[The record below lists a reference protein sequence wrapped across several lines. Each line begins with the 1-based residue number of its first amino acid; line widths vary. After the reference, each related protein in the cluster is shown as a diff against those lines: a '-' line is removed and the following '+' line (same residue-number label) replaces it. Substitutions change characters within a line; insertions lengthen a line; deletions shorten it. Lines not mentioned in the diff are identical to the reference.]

1 MPRYDARAELMTM
14 TPPDLSTIKDFLQL
28 EDDLATA
35 GQPTE
40 GELGAIAARGFG
52 VVINL
57 ALATS
62 PGALPNE
69 GAVVARHG
77 MEYVHIPIDFTA
89 PEVPAALRFFETLRA
104 HRGQRLFVHCA
115 ANKRVSA
122 LLYAYRIV
130 EGEPGPATAAR
141 DLARRWEPDETW
153 RRYIDD
159 SVAAARAAAGARLN
173 IQSAPEW
180 EPIVGYARA
189 VRIGNHVH
197 VSGTTATDEHGKIVG
212 AGDPYA
218 QAVQA
223 LNNIRDALARAGARM
238 EDVVRTRMFVVD
250 ISRWTEVGRA
260 HGEFFAHVR
269 PAATMVEVKALIAP
283 QMLVEIEADAIVVR
297 DLSQGLPRT

>member
-1 MPRYDARAELMTM
+1 MSSS
-14 TPPDLSTIKDFLQL
+14 DLSSIKDFLL
-28 EDDLATA
+28 LSDDLATA

-40 GELGAIAARGFG
+40 DELGAIAARGFE

-62 PGALPNE
+62 PGALADE
-69 GAVVARHG
+69 AAAVARHG
-77 MEYVHIPIDFTA
+77 MTYVHIPIDFSA

-104 HRGQRLFVHCA
+104 HRGRKLFVHCA

-122 LLYAYRIV
+122 LIYAYRIV
-130 EGEPGPATAAR
+130 EGQPGPATAAR
-141 DLARRWEPDETW
+141 DLARRWEPDDTW

-173 IQSAPEW
+173 VQSAATW

-197 VSGTTATDEHGKIVG
+197 VSGTTATDGEGKIVG

-223 LNNIRDALARAGARM
+223 LKNIRAALTQAGARM

-250 ISRWTEVGRA
+250 ISRWLDIGRA
-260 HGEFFAHVR
+260 HGEVFANVR
-269 PAATMVEVKALIAP
+269 PAATMVEVKALISP
-283 QMLVEIEADAIVVR
+283 EILVEIEAEAIVT
-297 DLSQGLPRT
+297 P

>member
-1 MPRYDARAELMTM
+1 MS
-14 TPPDLSTIKDFLQL
+14 PPDLSTIKDFLQL
-28 EDDLATA
+28 GDDLATA

-40 GELGAIAARGFG
+40 AELGAIAARGFR

-62 PGALPNE
+62 PGALPDE
-69 GAVVARHG
+69 DAVVTRHG
-77 MEYVHIPIDFTA
+77 MKYVHIPIDFTA
-89 PEVPAALRFFETLRA
+89 PEVPAALQFFEALRA

-122 LLYAYRIV
+122 LIYAYRII
-130 EGEPGPATAAR
+130 EGVPGPATAAR
-141 DLARRWEPDETW
+141 DLALRWEPDETW

-159 SVAAARAAAGARLN
+159 SVAAARAAAGARLDQGSRLN
-173 IQSAPEW
+173 IQSATEW
-180 EPIVGYARA
+180 EPKVGYARA

-197 VSGTTATDEHGKIVG
+197 VSGTTATDEQGQIVG

-223 LNNIRDALARAGARM
+223 LKNIRAALTRAGARM

-250 ISRWTEVGRA
+250 ISRWTEIGRA
-260 HGEFFAHVR
+260 HGEFFANVR

-283 QMLVEIEADAIVVR
+283 EILVEIEAEAIVT
-297 DLSQGLPRT
+297 S

>member
-1 MPRYDARAELMTM
+1 MSL
-14 TPPDLSTIKDFLQL
+14 PDLSSIKDFLQL
-28 EDDLATA
+28 SDDLATA
-35 GQPTE
+35 GQPTAA
-40 GELGAIAARGFG
+40 ELGAVAARGFQ

-62 PGALPNE
+62 PGALANE
-69 GAVVARHG
+69 AAVVAGNG

-104 HRGQRLFVHCA
+104 HGGRRLFVHCA

-122 LLYAYRIV
+122 LIYAYRIIV
-130 EGEPGPATAAR
+130 GEPGPATAAR

-153 RRYIDD
+153 RGYIDD

-173 IQSAPEW
+173 VQSATEW

-189 VRIGNHVH
+189 VRIGSHVH
-197 VSGTTATDEHGKIVG
+197 VSGTTATDENGKIVG
-212 AGDPYA
+212 IGDPYA

-223 LNNIRDALARAGARM
+223 LRNIRDALTRAGARI

-250 ISRWTEVGRA
+250 ISRWVEIGRA
-260 HGEFFAHVR
+260 HGEVFAHVR
-269 PAATMVEVKALIAP
+269 PVTTMVEVKALISP
-283 QMLVEIEADAIVVR
+283 EILVEIEAEAIVG
-297 DLSQGLPRT
+297 S

>member
-1 MPRYDARAELMTM
+1 MSSS
-14 TPPDLSTIKDFLQL
+14 DLSSIKDFLL
-28 EDDLATA
+28 LADDLATA

-40 GELGAIAARGFG
+40 DELGAIAARGFE
-52 VVINL
+52 VVVNL

-62 PGALPNE
+62 PGALANE
-69 GAVVARHG
+69 AAAVASHG
-77 MEYVHIPIDFTA
+77 MTYVHIPIDFSA

-104 HRGQRLFVHCA
+104 HRGRKLFVHCA

-122 LLYAYRIV
+122 LIYAYRIV
-130 EGEPGPATAAR
+130 EGQPGPATAAR
-141 DLARRWEPDETW
+141 DLARRWEPDDTW

-159 SVAAARAAAGARLN
+159 SVAAARAAAPARLN
-173 IQSAPEW
+173 VQGTATW

-197 VSGTTATDEHGKIVG
+197 VAGTTATDADGKIVG

-223 LNNIRDALARAGARM
+223 LKNIRAALTRAGARI

-250 ISRWTEVGRA
+250 ISRWLDVGRA
-260 HGEFFAHVR
+260 HGEVFANVR
-269 PAATMVEVKALIAP
+269 PAATMVEVKALISP
-283 QMLVEIEADAIVVR
+283 EILVEIEADAILTPQPNRSRRLTGGGKSRIV
-297 DLSQGLPRT
+297 QP

>member
-1 MPRYDARAELMTM
+1 MSSS
-14 TPPDLSTIKDFLQL
+14 DLSSIKDFLL
-28 EDDLATA
+28 LADDLATA

-40 GELGAIAARGFG
+40 DDLGAIAARGFE
-52 VVINL
+52 VVVNL

-69 GAVVARHG
+69 AAAVARRG
-77 MEYVHIPIDFTA
+77 MTYVHIPIDFSA

-104 HRGQRLFVHCA
+104 HRGRKLFVHCA

-122 LLYAYRIV
+122 LIYAYRIV
-130 EGEPGPATAAR
+130 EGQPGPATAAR
-141 DLARRWEPDETW
+141 DLARRWEPDDTW
-153 RRYIDD
+153 RHYIDD
-159 SVAAARAAAGARLN
+159 TVAAARAAAGARLN
-173 IQSAPEW
+173 VQGTATW

-197 VSGTTATDEHGKIVG
+197 VAGTTATDAEGKIVG

-223 LNNIRDALARAGARM
+223 LKNIRAALTQAGARI

-250 ISRWTEVGRA
+250 ISRWLEVGRA
-260 HGEFFAHVR
+260 HGEVFANVR
-269 PAATMVEVKALIAP
+269 PASTMVEVKALISP
-283 QMLVEIEADAIVVR
+283 EILVEIEAEAIV
-297 DLSQGLPRT
+297 G

>member
-1 MPRYDARAELMTM
+1 MS
-14 TPPDLSTIKDFLQL
+14 PPDLSTIKDFLQL
-28 EDDLATA
+28 GDDLATA

-40 GELGAIAARGFG
+40 GDLGAIAARGFR

-69 GAVVARHG
+69 GEVVARHG
-77 MEYVHIPIDFTA
+77 MQYVPIPIDFTA
-89 PEVPAALRFFETLRA
+89 PEVPAALRFFETMRA
-104 HRGQRLFVHCA
+104 YRGQRLFVHCA

-122 LLYAYRIV
+122 LIYAYRIL

-141 DLARRWEPDETW
+141 DLALRWEPDETW

-159 SVAAARAAAGARLN
+159 SVAAARAAARRRVN
-173 IQSAPEW
+173 VSSATEW
-180 EPIVGYARA
+180 EPKVGYARA
-189 VRIGNHVH
+189 VRIGDHVH
-197 VSGTTATDEHGKIVG
+197 VSGTTATDEQGKIVG

-223 LNNIRDALARAGARM
+223 LKNIRDALTRAGARM

-250 ISRWTEVGRA
+250 ISRWTEIGRA

-283 QMLVEIEADAIVVR
+283 EILVEIEAEAIVTR
-297 DLSQGLPRT
+297 DLTQGLPPP

>member
-1 MPRYDARAELMTM
+1 MSSA
-14 TPPDLSTIKDFLQL
+14 DLSSIKDFLL
-28 EDDLATA
+28 LSEDLATA

-40 GELGAIAARGFG
+40 AELGAIAARGFQ

-62 PGALPNE
+62 PGALPDE
-69 GAVVARHG
+69 AASVARHG
-77 MEYVHIPIDFTA
+77 MEYVHIPIDFNA
-89 PEVPAALRFFETLRA
+89 PEIPAALRFFAALRA
-104 HRGQRLFVHCA
+104 HRGRRLFVHCA

-122 LLYAYRIV
+122 LIYAYRIF

-141 DLARRWEPDETW
+141 DLARRWEPDEIW

-159 SVAAARAAAGARLN
+159 TVAAARAAAGARLN
-173 IQSAPEW
+173 VQSATTW

-197 VSGTTATDEHGKIVG
+197 VSGTTATDDSGQIVG
-212 AGDPYA
+212 IGDPYA

-223 LNNIRDALARAGARM
+223 LKNIRSALTQAGARM

-250 ISRWTEVGRA
+250 ITRWTEIGRA
-260 HGEFFAHVR
+260 HGEFFANIR
-269 PAATMVEVKALIAP
+269 PVTSMIEVKGLISP
-283 QMLVEIEADAIVVR
+283 EILVEIEAEAIVT
-297 DLSQGLPRT
+297 DGPS

>member
-1 MPRYDARAELMTM
+1 MSTS
-14 TPPDLSTIKDFLQL
+14 DLSSIKDFLL
-28 EDDLATA
+28 LSDDLATA

-40 GELGAIAARGFG
+40 DELGAIAARGFE

-62 PGALPNE
+62 PGALPDE
-69 GAVVARHG
+69 AAAVARHG
-77 MEYVHIPIDFTA
+77 MTYVHIPIDFSA

-104 HRGQRLFVHCA
+104 HRERKLFVHCA

-122 LLYAYRIV
+122 LIYAYRIV
-130 EGEPGPATAAR
+130 EGQPGPATAAR
-141 DLARRWEPDETW
+141 DLARRWEPDDTW

-173 IQSAPEW
+173 VQSATTW

-197 VSGTTATDEHGKIVG
+197 VSGTTATDGEGKIVG

-223 LNNIRDALARAGARM
+223 LKNIRAALTQAGARI

-250 ISRWTEVGRA
+250 ISRWLDIGRA
-260 HGEFFAHVR
+260 HGEVFANVR
-269 PAATMVEVKALIAP
+269 PAATMVEVKALISP
-283 QMLVEIEADAIVVR
+283 EILVEIEAEAIVV
-297 DLSQGLPRT
+297 

>member
-1 MPRYDARAELMTM
+1 MSSS
-14 TPPDLSTIKDFLQL
+14 DLSSIKDFLL
-28 EDDLATA
+28 LSDDLATA

-40 GELGAIAARGFG
+40 DELGAIAARGFQ

-62 PGALPNE
+62 PGALADE
-69 GAVVARHG
+69 AATVARHG
-77 MEYVHIPIDFTA
+77 MTYVHLPIDFSA

-104 HRGQRLFVHCA
+104 HRGRKLFVHCA

-122 LLYAYRIV
+122 LIYAYRIV
-130 EGEPGPATAAR
+130 EGQPGPATAAR
-141 DLARRWEPDETW
+141 DLARRWEPDDTW

-173 IQSAPEW
+173 VQSAATW

-197 VSGTTATDEHGKIVG
+197 VSGTTATDGEGKIVG

-223 LNNIRDALARAGARM
+223 LKNIRAALAQAGARM

-250 ISRWTEVGRA
+250 ISRWLDIGRA
-260 HGEFFAHVR
+260 HGEVFANVR
-269 PAATMVEVKALIAP
+269 PAATMVEVKALISP
-283 QMLVEIEADAIVVR
+283 EILVEIEAEAI
-297 DLSQGLPRT
+297 LTP

>member
-1 MPRYDARAELMTM
+1 MSSA
-14 TPPDLSTIKDFLQL
+14 DLSSIKDFLL
-28 EDDLATA
+28 LSEDLATA

-40 GELGAIAARGFG
+40 AELGAIAARGFQ

-62 PGALPNE
+62 PGALPDE
-69 GAVVARHG
+69 AAAVARHG

-89 PEVPAALRFFETLRA
+89 PDVPSALRFFETMRA
-104 HRGQRLFVHCA
+104 YRGRRLFVHCA

-122 LLYAYRIV
+122 LIYAYRIL

-141 DLARRWEPDETW
+141 DLARRWEPDEIW

-159 SVAAARAAAGARLN
+159 TVAAARAAAGARLN
-173 IQSAPEW
+173 VQSATTW

-197 VSGTTATDEHGKIVG
+197 VSGTTATDDSGQIVG
-212 AGDPYA
+212 IGDPYA

-223 LNNIRDALARAGARM
+223 LKNIRSALTLAGARM

-250 ISRWTEVGRA
+250 ITRWTEIGRA
-260 HGEFFAHVR
+260 HGEFFANIR
-269 PAATMVEVKALIAP
+269 PVTSMIEVKGLISP
-283 QMLVEIEADAIVVR
+283 EILVEIEAEAIVT
-297 DLSQGLPRT
+297 DGPS

>member
-1 MPRYDARAELMTM
+1 MSSS
-14 TPPDLSTIKDFLQL
+14 DLSSIKDFLL
-28 EDDLATA
+28 LSDDLATA

-40 GELGAIAARGFG
+40 DELGAIAARGFQ

-62 PGALPNE
+62 PGALADEPE
-69 GAVVARHG
+69 AVARHG
-77 MEYVHIPIDFTA
+77 MTYVHIPIDFSA
-89 PEVPAALRFFETLRA
+89 PEVPAALRFFETLRE
-104 HRGQRLFVHCA
+104 HRGRKLFVHCA

-122 LLYAYRIV
+122 LIYAYRIV
-130 EGEPGPATAAR
+130 EGQPGPATAAR
-141 DLARRWEPDETW
+141 DLARRWEPDDTW

-159 SVAAARAAAGARLN
+159 SVAAARAVAGARLN
-173 IQSAPEW
+173 VQGTATW

-197 VSGTTATDEHGKIVG
+197 VAGTTATDAEGKIGG

-223 LNNIRDALARAGARM
+223 LKNIRAALTQAGARM

-250 ISRWTEVGRA
+250 ISRWLDIGRA
-260 HGEFFAHVR
+260 HGEVFANVR
-269 PAATMVEVKALIAP
+269 PAATMVEVKALISP
-283 QMLVEIEADAIVVR
+283 EILVEIEAEAIVG
-297 DLSQGLPRT
+297 QGHAR

>member
-1 MPRYDARAELMTM
+1 MSST
-14 TPPDLSTIKDFLQL
+14 DLSSIKDFLQL
-28 EDDLATA
+28 SDDLATA

-40 GELGAIAARGFG
+40 AELGAIASRGWQM
-52 VVINL
+52 VINL

-69 GAVVARHG
+69 DAVVVGHG
-77 MEYVHIPIDFTA
+77 MEYAHIPIDFRA
-89 PEVPAALRFFETLRA
+89 PEIPAALRFFATLRA
-104 HRGQRLFVHCA
+104 HRGRRVFVHCA

-122 LLYAYRIV
+122 LVYAYRIL

-173 IQSAPEW
+173 VQTETKW
-180 EPIVGYARA
+180 EPIVGYSRA
-189 VRIGNHVH
+189 VRVGNHVH
-197 VSGTTATDEHGKIVG
+197 VSGTTATDDSGQIVG
-212 AGDPYA
+212 IGEPYA

-223 LNNIRDALARAGARM
+223 LKNIRSALTQAGARM

-250 ISRWTEVGRA
+250 ITRWTEIARA
-260 HGEFFAHVR
+260 HGEFFANIR
-269 PAATMVEVKALIAP
+269 PVTSMIEVKGLISP
-283 QMLVEIEADAIVVR
+283 EILLEIEAEAIVTGSALAVSAR
-297 DLSQGLPRT
+297 